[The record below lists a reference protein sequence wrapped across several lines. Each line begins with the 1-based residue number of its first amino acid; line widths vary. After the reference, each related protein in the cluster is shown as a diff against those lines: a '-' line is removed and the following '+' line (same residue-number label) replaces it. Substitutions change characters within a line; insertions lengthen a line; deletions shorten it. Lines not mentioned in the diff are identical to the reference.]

1 MSSGDDLILMTSWDR
16 VGSDLSGNNVFD
28 GLTFVW
34 HSG

>member
-1 MSSGDDLILMTSWDR
+1 MSSGDDLILMTSWNR
-16 VGSDLSGNNVFD
+16 VGSDSSGKIIFD